1 MVEFFEVDES
11 RGDGARWQG
20 GCGKADAFRE
30 RDAVLL
36 SGGEPAVK
44 LGEGRAGEVGT
55 IENAFGVLVG
65 AGSARGFAGRGDWRR

>member
-11 RGDGARWQG
+11 RGDGARRQG
-20 GCGKADAFRE
+20 GCGKADTLRE

-36 SGGEPAVK
+36 SGGEPAVE
-44 LGEGRAGEVGT
+44 LGEGRAGKVGAVK
-55 IENAFGVLVG
+55 NAFGVLVG